1 MEFHSVKANTNPQRS
16 ETRLRLLEG
25 ISEDLE
31 EFNRSFPDSF
41 RIDKS
46 KATPATGVRE

>member
-1 MEFHSVKANTNPQRS
+1 MEFHSVKANTNPQRGQ
-16 ETRLRLLEG
+16 TRLRLLEG

-31 EFNRSFPDSF
+31 MFSRSLPDSF

-46 KATPATGVRE
+46 KSTPATGVRE